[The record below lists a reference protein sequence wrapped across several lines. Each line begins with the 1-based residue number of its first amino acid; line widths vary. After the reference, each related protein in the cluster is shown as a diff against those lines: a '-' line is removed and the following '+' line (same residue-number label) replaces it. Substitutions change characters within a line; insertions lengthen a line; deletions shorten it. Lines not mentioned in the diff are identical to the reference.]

1 MLKNSTTY
9 VYALLAIVI
18 VGIIVLSAVGKTVPA
33 ELYGFGAAL
42 LGGGLGITNPTTSTA
57 VPTATPAAPVPAQ
70 SLITSA
76 QTPVTVP
83 VATAP

>member
-18 VGIIVLSAVGKTVPA
+18 VGIIVLSAVGKTVP

-76 QTPVTVP
+76 QTPVAVP
-83 VATAP
+83 VAPAP

>member
-57 VPTATPAAPVPAQ
+57 VPAATPAPIPAQ

-83 VATAP
+83 VAPAP